1 MTNPVQEHYQRY
13 PYPRYPLLASV
24 PRRDTYAL
32 NLPALWARFNSC
44 LPREDARI
52 LIAGCGTFSPYPF
65 AVANPGA
72 AITALDIS
80 ERSLSRARLH
90 CLLHGRIN
98 VDYRC
103 GDILDGKSIQGEY
116 ALIDS
121 YGVLHHLD
129 DPAAGLKTLEMHLM
143 PGGIMRIMLY
153 SRHAR
158 REEESIRRALRLLNI
173 RTPAAARK
181 LLDRARP
188 GSRLAKFLNVADE
201 TVTDCGLADA
211 LLHPCVRTYRID
223 ELLKL
228 VARTGLRPL
237 LFAHAGAREDVAEE
251 IERLRRLEKERRS
264 PGNFVL
270 YLGTATGNTPG
281 AGRDSLI
288 VLNPCLKSAISSF
301 TLGMIRIPA
310 RIGLENPPLGRPERS
325 FLRKF
330 AEPVYRSTLS
340 RESAEEV
347 EEYKRRLFLL
357 EYSE

>member
-1 MTNPVQEHYQRY
+1 MSNPVQEHYQKY

-32 NLPALWARFNSC
+32 NLKALWTRFNRC

-72 AITALDIS
+72 AITALDVS

-90 CLLHGRIN
+90 CLLHGRMN

-129 DPAAGLKTLEMHLM
+129 DPSAGLKALEKHLM
-143 PGGIMRIMLY
+143 PGGIIRIMLY
-153 SRHAR
+153 SRYAR
-158 REEESIRRALRLLNI
+158 REEESIRRALRLLEI
-173 RTPAAARK
+173 TTPAAARK
-181 LLDRARP
+181 LLNRARP
-188 GSRLAKFLNVADE
+188 GSRLARFLSVADE
-201 TVTDCGLADA
+201 TGTDSGLADA

-223 ELLKL
+223 ELLQL

-237 LFAHAGAREDVAEE
+237 LFAHAGAREDVAAE
-251 IERLRRLEKERRS
+251 IERLRLLEKERRS
-264 PGNFVL
+264 PGNLVL
-270 YLGTATGNTPG
+270 YLGTEAGNTPT
-281 AGRDSLI
+281 GRDSLI
-288 VLNPCLKSAISSF
+288 VLNPCLKSAVSSF
-301 TLGMIRIPA
+301 TLGTIRIPA
-310 RIGLENPPLGRPERS
+310 RIGHENPPLGRPERG
-325 FLRKF
+325 FLGRF
-330 AEPVYRSTLS
+330 AEPVYRNTLD

-347 EEYKRRLFLL
+347 EEYKRLLFLL
-357 EYSE
+357 EYSK